1 MRLFFL
7 TLAVAMFITPAGAEW
22 KVNTYTDPKT
32 NVTMSVATLSSA
44 SQQYTLQVTYQ
55 RGQKIPEIAFL
66 SEVSFLRINL
76 KYRFDNDAEVS
87 RTALIS
93 RDGRVVRPWS
103 RYHAGAIKRLAKA
116 KQLRVQMFPVGTP
129 TISVDFDTTG
139 ADAALQQVKC
149 K

>member
-1 MRLFFL
+1 M
-7 TLAVAMFITPAGAEW
+7 TC
-22 KVNTYTDPKT
+22 
-32 NVTMSVATLSSA
+32 
-44 SQQYTLQVTYQ
+44 Q

-66 SEVSFLRINL
+66 REVSFLRINL

-116 KQLRVQMFPVGTP
+116 KQLRVQSTVGTP